1 MSREGNEATNGET
14 SGDVRHACRSTDRD
28 TPNHPEIVVDAS
40 PVSCIL
46 AMLEQ
51 TECNGIDDV
60 VERVAGDV
68 VVVSPLLANRRK
80 GDDWPN
86 SFVNS
91 EGCSVPANRVDGVGK
106 HAIDVKMI
114 DVDAVRGSDNKFSG
128 LGINNR
134 HTIRKMMMQQKKDI
148 ISSAYERYGDGTTMW
163 VRRVDG
169 NAVYFSDVRA
179 IVRQAVIDTYVEM
192 LADEQ
197 TRLNVEKEFPETS
210 YFFSSI
216 CLDMMKNE
224 NLSARYNYVTSNLV
238 ATKGARYIHFPICH
252 LSHWTLVV
260 YDMDASRL
268 KHFNSMHN
276 RNGPVGVHYAE
287 ALYLKNIVSEMQR
300 QMLDAYGRDD
310 VVEMQDFEILLEL
323 VVECPQQRPDSLDCA
338 IIVCAV
344 MR

>member
-14 SGDVRHACRSTDRD
+14 SGDVRHACRSSDRD

-86 SFVNS
+86 SFVRNIK
-91 EGCSVPANRVDGVGK
+91 G
-106 HAIDVKMI
+106 
-114 DVDAVRGSDNKFSG
+114 
-128 LGINNR
+128 
-134 HTIRKMMMQQKKDI
+134 KMMMQQKKDI
-148 ISSAYERYGDGTTMW
+148 ISSAYERYGDGATMW

-179 IVRQAVIDTYVEM
+179 IVHHAVIDTYVEM

-268 KHFNSMHN
+268 KHFNSMRN
-276 RNGPVGVHYAE
+276 MNGPVGVHYAE
-287 ALYLKNIVSEMQR
+287 ALYLKNIVTEMQR
-300 QMLDAYGRDD
+300 QMLDACGRDD